1 MKQKSK
7 QQSADE
13 KAASCRSLNKYLAVA
28 TVAASLGVSLGV
40 PVVDAL
46 AETRASSPPNS
57 TREKSKISGQPEKS
71 KSIGSK
77 QFKMKESNQFKMK
90 QKANTKVDQNKVNV
104 NK

>member
-1 MKQKSK
+1 MKQESK
-7 QQSADE
+7 KQSADE
-13 KAASCRSLNKYLAVA
+13 KAAACRSLNKYLAVA

-57 TREKSKISGQPEKS
+57 ARDKSKISGQTDKS
-71 KSIGSK
+71 KNIESK
-77 QFKMKESNQFKMK
+77 QFKFKESNQLKLK
-90 QKANTKVDQNKVNV
+90 QKANTKADQNKVNV